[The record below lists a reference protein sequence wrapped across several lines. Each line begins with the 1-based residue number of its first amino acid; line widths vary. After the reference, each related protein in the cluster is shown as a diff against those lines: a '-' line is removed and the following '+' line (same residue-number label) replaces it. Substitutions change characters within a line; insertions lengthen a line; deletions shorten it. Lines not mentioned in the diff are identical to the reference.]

1 MVPESTWT
9 HSIPETKLEHKTQQ
23 NYNRS
28 NYKIFYKSVIIHNNR
43 IFPYFQNKVKN
54 LNNLIIITIII
65 IVIIIIIMI
74 LIIIIINNTT
84 WDGMSGIQLSHWL
97 KAWKL
102 QKQ

>member
-1 MVPESTWT
+1 M
-9 HSIPETKLEHKTQQ
+9 
-23 NYNRS
+23 
-28 NYKIFYKSVIIHNNR
+28 FYKSVIIHNNR

-84 WDGMSGIQLSHWL
+84 WDGMSGIQLSH
-97 KAWKL
+97 
-102 QKQ
+102 